1 MSRPRTTP
9 GPVPSAPRN
18 APDTPRSAPRDTSA
32 AAPDAAPAAA
42 PGTSPAPPREARGR
56 RTRDNAPWTAFGGDL
71 HLDLTERRA
80 AGAGLRAALEDALRE
95 AVQDG
100 RLAPGTRLPSSR
112 ALGEDLGIARNTV
125 VEAYGQLTAEGWL
138 GSRPGSG
145 TTVTERAAPR
155 PAGRPATVRADRR
168 PTGRHDLLA
177 GRPDLSL
184 FPRSAWLA
192 SARRA
197 LAVAPHDAF
206 DYGSPLGRIELRQAL
221 SDYLARVRGVRTD
234 PDRLLVCAG
243 FGQGLGLLAAALRGR
258 GAGRIA
264 VEGYGLP
271 PQREVLRAAGL
282 GLAPL
287 PLDANGARTDLLDGA
302 GEVGA
307 GGTGVAAGRL
317 GAVLLT
323 PAHQFPTGAAL
334 AADRRAA
341 AVRWARERDGYVI
354 EDDYDGEFRY
364 DRQPLGAMQALD
376 PDRVVYG
383 GTAAKSLA
391 PGLRLAWLALP
402 DELVEPV
409 ARLKALA
416 DTMSP
421 VTDQL
426 TFAELITSGRYDRHV
441 RRCRLHYRRRRDL
454 LVAALAERA
463 PQVRVTGIAAGLH
476 AVLQLPPGSRPEA
489 ELLERARAAGLVLT
503 GLDWYR
509 AGPDAER
516 APGLPAAPDA
526 RPYAAP
532 GTAPDT
538 SPDASPDTSP
548 GTSPNGAPN
557 DAPDAPPALVVGY
570 ATPSDHAF
578 PAALDTLCGIL
589 RES

>member
-9 GPVPSAPRN
+9 GPAPSAPRN
-18 APDTPRSAPRDTSA
+18 APDTPRSAPRDS
-32 AAPDAAPAAA
+32 PDAPHDALPDAPRD
-42 PGTSPAPPREARGR
+42 TPREAGGGARAH
-56 RTRDNAPWTAFGGDL
+56 APWTAFGGDL
-71 HLDLTERRA
+71 HLDLTGRRA

-112 ALGEDLGIARNTV
+112 ALGQDLGIARNTV

-138 GSRPGSG
+138 DSRQGSG
-145 TTVTERAAPR
+145 TTVAERDAPR
-155 PAGRPATVRADRR
+155 PAGRPAGVRGGGR
-168 PTGRHDLLA
+168 PTGRYDLLA

-206 DYGSPLGRIELRQAL
+206 DYGSPLGRIELRRAL

-243 FGQGLGLLAAALRGR
+243 FGQGLGLLAAALRRR
-258 GAGRIA
+258 GADRIA

-282 GLAPL
+282 GLVPL
-287 PLDANGARTDLLDGA
+287 PLDGAGARTDLLDGL
-302 GEVGA
+302 GA
-307 GGTGVAAGRL
+307 GGPAERT

-341 AVRWARERDGYVI
+341 AVRWAREQDGYVI

-409 ARLKALA
+409 ARLKSLA

-509 AGPDAER
+509 AGLSADRPL
-516 APGLPAAPDA
+516 GLPAASAARSDA
-526 RPYAAP
+526 P
-532 GTAPDT
+532 
-538 SPDASPDTSP
+538 
-548 GTSPNGAPN
+548 
-557 DAPDAPPALVVGY
+557 PDAPPALVVGY
-570 ATPSDHAF
+570 ATPSEHAF
-578 PAALDTLCGIL
+578 PAAVDALCGIL

>member
-9 GPVPSAPRN
+9 GPAPSAPRN

-32 AAPDAAPAAA
+32 ATPGAAQDAYPDASSGA
-42 PGTSPAPPREARGR
+42 TREVRGGR
-56 RTRDNAPWTAFGGDL
+56 ARDNAPWTAFGGDL

-145 TTVTERAAPR
+145 TTVAERAAPR

-302 GEVGA
+302 GGAGA
-307 GGTGVAAGRL
+307 GGADTDGAGAGAGRL

-426 TFAELITSGRYDRHV
+426 TFAELIASGRYDRHV

-516 APGLPAAPDA
+516 APDLPAAPDA
-526 RPYAAP
+526 RPHAAP
-532 GTAPDT
+532 GTSPDTAPDT
-538 SPDASPDTSP
+538 
-548 GTSPNGAPN
+548 APN
-557 DAPDAPPALVVGY
+557 DAPDAAPALVVGY

-578 PAALDTLCGIL
+578 PAALDALCGIL

>member
-18 APDTPRSAPRDTSA
+18 APDTSRSGARDTAS
-32 AAPDAAPAAA
+32 
-42 PGTSPAPPREARGR
+42 
-56 RTRDNAPWTAFGGDL
+56 WTAFGGDL
-71 HLDLTERRA
+71 HLDLTGRRA

-138 GSRPGSG
+138 SSRQGSG
-145 TTVTERAAPR
+145 TTVAERAAPR
-155 PAGRPATVRADRR
+155 PADRSATVRAARR
-168 PTGRHDLLA
+168 PTGRYDLLA

-184 FPRSAWLA
+184 FPRGAWLA

-197 LAVAPHDAF
+197 LAVAPHEAF
-206 DYGSPLGRIELRQAL
+206 DYGSPLGRIELRRAL

-243 FGQGLGLLAAALRGR
+243 FGQGLGLLAAALRER

-264 VEGYGLP
+264 VEAYGLP
-271 PQREVLRAAGL
+271 PQHDVLRAAGQA
-282 GLAPL
+282 LAPL
-287 PLDANGARTDLLDGA
+287 PLDTAGARTDLLDGLSA
-302 GEVGA
+302 VGGGEQD
-307 GGTGVAAGRL
+307 RL

-341 AVRWARERDGYVI
+341 AVRWAREHDGYVI

-409 ARLKALA
+409 ARLKELA
-416 DTMSP
+416 DTMGP

-426 TFAELITSGRYDRHV
+426 TFAELIASGRYDRHV

-463 PQVRVTGIAAGLH
+463 PHVRVTGIAAGLH
-476 AVLQLPPGSRPEA
+476 AVLQLPAGSRPEV
-489 ELLERARAAGLVLT
+489 ELVDRARAAGLVLT
-503 GLDWYR
+503 GLGWYR
-509 AGPDAER
+509 ADPPPGPH
-516 APGLPAAPDA
+516 
-526 RPYAAP
+526 
-532 GTAPDT
+532 
-538 SPDASPDTSP
+538 S
-548 GTSPNGAPN
+548 
-557 DAPDAPPALVVGY
+557 PPALVVGY
-570 ATPSDHAF
+570 ATPPDHAF
-578 PAALDTLCGIL
+578 PAALDALCEVLGG
-589 RES
+589 S

>member
-1 MSRPRTTP
+1 MSRRPRTAS
-9 GPVPSAPRN
+9 GPI
-18 APDTPRSAPRDTSA
+18 RDT
-32 AAPDAAPAAA
+32 
-42 PGTSPAPPREARGR
+42 ARG
-56 RTRDNAPWTAFGGDL
+56 TARDTARDTAPWTAFGGDL
-71 HLDLTERRA
+71 HLDLGERRA

-138 GSRPGSG
+138 SSRQGSG
-145 TTVTERAAPR
+145 TTVAERAAPR
-155 PAGRPATVRADRR
+155 PAGRAVEVRAGRR

-197 LAVAPHDAF
+197 LAVAPHEAF
-206 DYGSPLGRIELRQAL
+206 DYGSPLGRIELRRAL

-234 PDRLLVCAG
+234 PERLLICAG
-243 FGQGLGLLAAALRGR
+243 FGQGLGLLAAALRER
-258 GAGRIA
+258 GAGRVA
-264 VEGYGLP
+264 VESYGIP
-271 PQREVLRAAGL
+271 PQRHVLRAAGL

-287 PLDANGARTDLLDGA
+287 PLDHSGARTDLLAELSDTEA
-302 GEVGA
+302 REA
-307 GGTGVAAGRL
+307 EADRLEADRL

-341 AVRWARERDGYVI
+341 AVRWAREYDGYVI

-409 ARLKALA
+409 ARRKALA

-421 VTDQL
+421 VLDQL

-441 RRCRLHYRRRRDL
+441 RRCRLHYRRRRDQ
-454 LVAALAERA
+454 LVAALTERA
-463 PQVRVTGIAAGLH
+463 PHVKVTGIAAGLH
-476 AVLQLPPGSRPEA
+476 AVLQLPPGSSPEA
-489 ELLERARAAGLVLT
+489 ELMDRARAAGLVLT
-503 GLDWYR
+503 SLGWYLT
-509 AGPDAER
+509 DN
-516 APGLPAAPDA
+516 APA
-526 RPYAAP
+526 
-532 GTAPDT
+532 
-538 SPDASPDTSP
+538 
-548 GTSPNGAPN
+548 
-557 DAPDAPPALVVGY
+557 DAPPALVVGY
-570 ATPSDHAF
+570 ATPPDHAF
-578 PAALDTLCGIL
+578 PAALTALCDLL
-589 RES
+589 RPT

>member
-18 APDTPRSAPRDTSA
+18 APDTPRSAPRDSSGA
-32 AAPDAAPAAA
+32 SGDAP
-42 PGTSPAPPREARGR
+42 RGGR
-56 RTRDNAPWTAFGGDL
+56 GGRVRDNAPWTAFGGDL
-71 HLDLTERRA
+71 HLDLGERRA

-125 VEAYGQLTAEGWL
+125 VEVYGQLTAEGWL
-138 GSRPGSG
+138 GARPGSG
-145 TTVTERAAPR
+145 TTVAERAAPR
-155 PAGRPATVRADRR
+155 PAGRPVTVRADRR

-206 DYGSPLGRIELRQAL
+206 DYGSPLGRIELRRAL

-282 GLAPL
+282 GLVPL
-287 PLDANGARTDLLDGA
+287 PLDRDGARTDLLDGP
-302 GEVGA
+302 GGGA
-307 GGTGVAAGRL
+307 EPP

-409 ARLKALA
+409 ARLKSLA

-463 PQVRVTGIAAGLH
+463 PRVRVTGIAAGLH

-489 ELLERARAAGLVLT
+489 ELLERARAAGLVLS

-516 APGLPAAPDA
+516 APEPPAAPDA
-526 RPYAAP
+526 RPDTAP
-532 GTAPDT
+532 GTAPDAA
-538 SPDASPDTSP
+538 PDS
-548 GTSPNGAPN
+548 GAPGV
-557 DAPDAPPALVVGY
+557 APALVVGY
-570 ATPSDHAF
+570 ATPSDRAF
-578 PAALDTLCGIL
+578 PAALDALCGIL